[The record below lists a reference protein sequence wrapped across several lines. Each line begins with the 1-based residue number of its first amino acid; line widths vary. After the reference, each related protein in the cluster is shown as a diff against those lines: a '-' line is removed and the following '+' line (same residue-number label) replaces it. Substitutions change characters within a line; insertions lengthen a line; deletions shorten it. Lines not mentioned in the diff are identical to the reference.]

1 MFLIHPSDLEQR
13 RKRCA
18 RVVESLLSSPREL
31 APACGICASTRSVV
45 VSERDRYGLP
55 VRTAMCLNCGL
66 FYLLDR
72 FTARAY
78 AEFYRNGS
86 YRLLTSLFNGVH
98 HSISRIQADQIGYA
112 RRLAGLLEGYAT
124 WRKGARL
131 LDIGGSAGLIARE
144 FATRFGINGTVLDP
158 AEEEIAAARAK
169 GLDGVVGTIEDW
181 TTPERFDLI
190 LLCRSVE
197 HLFDLETALRKIR
210 ALLRPGGLFFFDIAE
225 FFELCNLTGPPQTV
239 TKVDH
244 CYWLSQESVP
254 GICRGAGLELLSMSI
269 TFGQG
274 QVGFVFRAC
283 EPMPV
288 PPLQQIRLDSQIR
301 RLQQIDAAWLEYGQS
316 SVDSIDWLR
325 RKAYRVKRRIQKL
338 SATGNGRPV
347 RSAVTQHSTES

>member
-1 MFLIHPSDLEQR
+1 MIHPSDLEQR

-31 APACGICASTRSVV
+31 TAACGICASTRSIV

-55 VRTAMCLNCGL
+55 LRTAMCLNCGL
-66 FYLLDR
+66 FYLVDR
-72 FTARAY
+72 FTAQAY
-78 AEFYRNGS
+78 SEFYRNGS
-86 YRLLTSLFNGVH
+86 YRLISSLFNGVH
-98 HSISRIQADQIGYA
+98 HSISRIQADQISYA
-112 RRLAGLLEGYAT
+112 KRLAELLNGYAT

-144 FATRFGINGTVLDP
+144 FATRFRINGTVLDP
-158 AEEEIAAARAK
+158 AEEEVAAARAK
-169 GLDGVVGTIEDW
+169 GLDGVVGTIEEW
-181 TTPERFDLI
+181 TTGERFDLI
-190 LLCRSVE
+190 LLCRSIE

-210 ALLRPGGLFFFDIAE
+210 TLLRPGGLFFFDIAE
-225 FFELCNLTGPPQTV
+225 FFELCSLTGPPQTV

-244 CYWLSQESVP
+244 CYWLSQESVQ

-274 QVGFVFRAC
+274 QVGFIFRVC

-288 PPLQQIRLDSQIR
+288 PPLQQIRLDAQIR

-325 RKAYRVKRRIQKL
+325 RKAYRVKRRIQKI
-338 SATGNGRPV
+338 SVAGNGRP
-347 RSAVTQHSTES
+347 AGATTAQGYTES